1 MRELFRTER
10 IYVEQYGKGL
20 RNERLAKGKK
30 AYVTRKND
38 QHRCRNCY
46 TENARRRETQV
57 VSDAKRAS
65 GLFAEGDLGI
75 HRVGTSNGNG
85 PSDHV

>member
-38 QHRCRNCY
+38 
-46 TENARRRETQV
+46 
-57 VSDAKRAS
+57 
-65 GLFAEGDLGI
+65 
-75 HRVGTSNGNG
+75 
-85 PSDHV
+85 